1 MTADTCGEHK
11 AALVCGKIYKK
22 RRFLHRKYFFESAT
36 NRIGKGNIE
45 PCSNFCIWRV
55 TARACGES
63 GRQTQPAKIYK
74 NMQFILRF
82 LIKQFSENTI
92 TTLFD
97 SISLNIVYGEKRR

>member
-22 RRFLHRKYFFESAT
+22 RRFLLRKYFFESAT

-55 TARACGES
+55 TAHTCGERVD
-63 GRQTQPAKIYK
+63 GRPKLRKSTKICNFY
-74 NMQFILRF
+74 NDF
-82 LIKQFSENTI
+82 L
-92 TTLFD
+92 
-97 SISLNIVYGEKRR
+97 